1 MLKTVSFL
9 YKTLSMAAIAS
20 YPAVFQAQNGC
31 FSGLSFNRLSMKEFG
46 NPFSR
51 KQLFLLTTL
60 RNGRPKQLI
69 LVTKIG
75 YFGQQNS
82 PFCSADPQF
91 RDSKTL
97 VLWSTILIF
106 EVKDGQFCYR
116 KVYTLGVSMPFF
128 HWSNGCGSVK
138 KCQLSLQAQD
148 LLQKKCRYLLLEVS
162 AFLPGLFTVPARYSL
177 IQL

>member
-69 LVTKIG
+69 LVTKQAILVSKTAH
-75 YFGQQNS
+75 FVLPILSFVTQK
-82 PFCSADPQF
+82 PQF
-91 RDSKTL
+91 CGQRSLFSKSKMGSF
-97 VLWSTILIF
+97 VI
-106 EVKDGQFCYR
+106 EK
-116 KVYTLGVSMPFF
+116 YTLWAFRCHFFTGAMAVEVLKNVSYPYKRRIYCKRNADTCCWKYRHFF
-128 HWSNGCGSVK
+128 PDC
-138 KCQLSLQAQD
+138 LLFRQD
-148 LLQKKCRYLLLEVS
+148 IL
-162 AFLPGLFTVPARYSL
+162 
-177 IQL
+177 